1 MLLIVLQFKIHKAAT
16 WSSFWMFREQYF
28 LNRIPLRLDIAFRGD
43 WVALVH
49 FSICYCQAFVWSMSL
64 LGGLAICEVWKSMPW
79 RARSDLHC
87 SWLPDALPCLMW
99 TELVCLLPR
108 LFCRLSVESDRAA
121 GPWLQDCQ
129 KKFACKGR
137 VGLSH
142 FWSNADDRPKFS
154 CGSNS
159 VQTLHLRSS

>member
-1 MLLIVLQFKIHKAAT
+1 MLLIVLQFEIHKAAT

-43 WVALVH
+43 WVASVH

-87 SWLPDALPCLMW
+87 FWLPDALPCLMW
-99 TELVCLLPR
+99 TELVCLLPW
-108 LFCRLSVESDRAA
+108 LVVLQAVCWGQGSWTLIAGLPEKVCLQGESWVK
-121 GPWLQDCQ
+121 PL
-129 KKFACKGR
+129 
-137 VGLSH
+137 LI
-142 FWSNADDRPKFS
+142 
-154 CGSNS
+154 
-159 VQTLHLRSS
+159 